1 MAYLYTEEAL
11 LSPFNML
18 EVDDITIPDYPD
30 TSEPVKGRVKQQGA
44 LFTKITSLI
53 WQIWTSG
60 WMYFNSKYHNI
71 SVGLVDPKIFSIAAH
86 DHATIYFA
94 EGVWEYFFALFQKG
108 VKSIYSGG
116 NKFVVFFRVVT
127 TLQNTTNLFPPL

>member
-44 LFTKITSLI
+44 LFTKITS
-53 WQIWTSG
+53 
-60 WMYFNSKYHNI
+60 
-71 SVGLVDPKIFSIAAH
+71 FS
-86 DHATIYFA
+86 
-94 EGVWEYFFALFQKG
+94 
-108 VKSIYSGG
+108 
-116 NKFVVFFRVVT
+116 
-127 TLQNTTNLFPPL
+127 